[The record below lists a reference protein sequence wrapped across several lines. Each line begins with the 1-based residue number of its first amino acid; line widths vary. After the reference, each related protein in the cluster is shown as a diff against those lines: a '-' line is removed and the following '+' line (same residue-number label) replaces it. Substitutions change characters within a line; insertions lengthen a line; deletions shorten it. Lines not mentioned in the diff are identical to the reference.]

1 MRISGIV
8 TFLFVKL
15 TTFIVDQ
22 SLSNNTSTHLQK
34 IKECCFLFGSHPRLL
49 RQFGLCRY
57 ARSPSY
63 GAGVRRNCS
72 GRTQHNWSY

>member
-15 TTFIVDQ
+15 TTFIVDR

-34 IKECCFLFGSHPRLL
+34 IKECRFLKIIHTN
-49 RQFGLCRY
+49 Y
-57 ARSPSY
+57 
-63 GAGVRRNCS
+63 
-72 GRTQHNWSY
+72 TI